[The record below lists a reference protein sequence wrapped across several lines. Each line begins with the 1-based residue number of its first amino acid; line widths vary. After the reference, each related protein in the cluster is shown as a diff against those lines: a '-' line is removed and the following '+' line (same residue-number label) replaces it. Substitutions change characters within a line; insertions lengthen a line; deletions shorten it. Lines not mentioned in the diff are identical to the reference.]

1 MKRTLLLASL
11 LFLGCSKSTFNPN
24 WVKEKSPA
32 VFQARFETSKGNFE
46 VEINRDL
53 SPDAADRFYQQLKH
67 KFYDKTLF
75 YRVVPNFVVQF
86 GPLDSTKTVNTW
98 DKFKVKDEIVKGSN
112 VKGAISYARS
122 GPDSRGSQ
130 LFINLKDNKRLDTVY
145 YNKVKGF
152 PAFGKVTQGMQVVE
166 QLYAGYSNETMK
178 VFDSLAT
185 KRKEFMTRFPQLDS
199 IKKAYI
205 IKKN

>member
-1 MKRTLLLASL
+1 MKKTLLLASL
-11 LFLGCSKSTFNPN
+11 LFLGCSKSTFSPN
-24 WVKEKSPA
+24 WVKEKSPE
-32 VFQARFETSKGNFE
+32 VFQARFETSKGDFE
-46 VEINRDL
+46 IEINRDL
-53 SPDAADRFYQQLKH
+53 SPNAADRIYQQLKH
-67 KFYDKTLF
+67 KFYDNILF

-86 GPLDSTKTVNTW
+86 GPLDSTKIVNTW

-122 GPDSRGSQ
+122 GPDSRGSH

-152 PAFGKVTQGMQVVE
+152 PAFGKVTKGMSVVE
-166 QLYAGYSNETMK
+166 QLYSGYSNETMK

-185 KRKEFMTRFPQLDS
+185 QRKEFMTRFPKLDS

-205 IKKN
+205 IKRN